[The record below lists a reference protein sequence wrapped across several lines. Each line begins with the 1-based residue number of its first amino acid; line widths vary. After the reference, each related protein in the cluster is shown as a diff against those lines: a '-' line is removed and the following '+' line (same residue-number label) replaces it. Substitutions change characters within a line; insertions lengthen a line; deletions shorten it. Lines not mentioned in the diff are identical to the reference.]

1 MIIPSDFSSVEGQ
14 EGLYYKDNSFIFRST
29 SMVSRELRADDQHCF
44 YDNTL
49 PEEERIYMEQ
59 ITTKPE
65 WTSNFTCILREEGI
79 KIGEKT
85 EKPEI
90 A

>member
-1 MIIPSDFSSVEGQ
+1 MTIPSDFLPVEGQ
-14 EGLYYKDNSFIFRST
+14 EGLYYKDTTFMFDT
-29 SMVSRELRADDQHCF
+29 TEMVSRDLRADDQHCF

-49 PEEERIYMEQ
+49 PEEKRIYMEW

-65 WTSNFTCILREEGI
+65 WISNFTCILREEI
-79 KIGEKT
+79 TTINDENK
-85 EKPEI
+85 KPEI

>member
-1 MIIPSDFSSVEGQ
+1 MNIPNDYLPVEGQ
-14 EGLYYKDNSFIFRST
+14 EGLYYKDKTFMFGKTQII
-29 SMVSRELRADDQHCF
+29 SRDLKADDKHCF

-65 WTSNFTCILREEGI
+65 WASNFTCILREEGI

>member
-1 MIIPSDFSSVEGQ
+1 MTIPSDFLPVEGQ
-14 EGLYYKDNSFIFRST
+14 EGLYYKDNSFMFGNKP
-29 SMVSRELRADDQHCF
+29 MVSRELRADDQHCF

-59 ITTKPE
+59 CFTKQE
-65 WTSNFTCILREEGI
+65 FTSQFTCILREEGMEI
-79 KIGEKT
+79 AGKT

>member
-1 MIIPSDFSSVEGQ
+1 MIMPNDYLPVEGQ
-14 EGLYYKDNSFIFRST
+14 EGLYYKDHTFMFGNKEI
-29 SMVSRELRADDQHCF
+29 VSRDLRADDQHCF

-79 KIGEKT
+79 KVGEKT

>member
-14 EGLYYKDNSFIFRST
+14 EGLYYKDSSFMFGNT
-29 SMVSRELRADDQHCF
+29 PMVSRELRADNQHCF
-44 YDNTL
+44 YNNTL

-59 ITTKPE
+59 CFTKPE
-65 WTSNFTCILREEGI
+65 WTSNFTCILREKSMGI
-79 KIGEKT
+79 ADKT
-85 EKPEI
+85 EKLEI

>member
-1 MIIPSDFSSVEGQ
+1 MIIPSDFLPVEGQ
-14 EGLYYKDNSFIFRST
+14 EGLYYKDATYTINGSPFT
-29 SMVSRELRADDQHCF
+29 SRDLRADDQHCF

-49 PEEERIYMEQ
+49 PKEERIYMEQ

-65 WTSNFTCILREEGI
+65 WTSNFTCILREEEI
-79 KIGEKT
+79 KVGEKT

>member
-1 MIIPSDFSSVEGQ
+1 MTIPNDFLPVEGQ
-14 EGLYYKDNSFIFRST
+14 EGLYYKDHTFTVNGIT
-29 SMVSRELRADDQHCF
+29 IVSRELRADNSHCF

-59 ITTKPE
+59 ITIRAE
-65 WTSNFTCILREEGI
+65 WTSNFTCILRD
-79 KIGEKT
+79 KIITINGESK
-85 EKPEI
+85 KPEI

>member
-1 MIIPSDFSSVEGQ
+1 MIIPSDFSSVKGQ
-14 EGLYYKDNSFIFRST
+14 EGLYYKDNSFMFRNT

-49 PEEERIYMEQ
+49 PERERIYMEQ
-59 ITTKPE
+59 CFTKPE
-65 WTSNFTCILREEGI
+65 WTSNFTCIFREKGI
-79 KIGEKT
+79 GIADKT
-85 EKPEI
+85 EKLEI

>member
-1 MIIPSDFSSVEGQ
+1 MTIPSDFLPVEGQ
-14 EGLYYKDNSFIFRST
+14 EGLYYKDNSFMFGNT
-29 SMVSRELRADDQHCF
+29 PMVSRELRADDNHCF

-49 PEEERIYMEQ
+49 PEEERIYIER

-65 WTSNFTCILREEGI
+65 WTSNFTCILRDEI
-79 KIGEKT
+79 ITINGESK
-85 EKPEI
+85 KPEI

>member
-14 EGLYYKDNSFIFRST
+14 EGLYYKDNSFMFRNT

-44 YDNTL
+44 YDTTL

-59 ITTKPE
+59 CFTKPE
-65 WTSNFTCILREEGI
+65 FTSQFTCILRDEGMEI
-79 KIGEKT
+79 AGTT
-85 EKPEI
+85 EKPKI

>member
-14 EGLYYKDNSFIFRST
+14 EGLYYKDNSFMFRNT
-29 SMVSRELRADDQHCF
+29 LMISRELRADDQHCF

-49 PEEERIYMEQ
+49 PKEEIIYMEQ
-59 ITTKPE
+59 CFTKPE
-65 WTSNFTCILREEGI
+65 WTSNFTCILREKGI
-79 KIGEKT
+79 GIADKT
-85 EKPEI
+85 EKLEI

>member
-1 MIIPSDFSSVEGQ
+1 MTIPSDFLPVKGQ
-14 EGLYYKDNSFIFRST
+14 EGLYYKDNSFMFENKP
-29 SMVSRELRADDQHCF
+29 MVSRELRADNTHCF
-44 YDNTL
+44 YDNTI

-59 ITTKPE
+59 CFTKPE
-65 WTSNFTCILREEGI
+65 WTSDYTCILREEDMEIAG
-79 KIGEKT
+79 KT

>member
-1 MIIPSDFSSVEGQ
+1 MTIPNDYLPVKDQ
-14 EGLYYKDNSFIFRST
+14 EGLYYKDHTFVFGNKEI
-29 SMVSRELRADDQHCF
+29 VSRDLRADDQHCF

-65 WTSNFTCILREEGI
+65 WTSNFTCILREEEI